1 MRIFGGGPSLKQI
14 DQLVAEKMESLVWL
28 PVTRG
33 DKEFGDA
40 MQELLNWAEKYV
52 EDNDLSLWKA
62 SRVSGSIESILF
74 SRVPGETGAIWRKR
88 IRSHLLLE

>member
-14 DQLVAEKMESLVWL
+14 DQVVAEKMETLVWL
-28 PVTRG
+28 PVTHK

-40 MQELLNWAEKYV
+40 MQELLNWAEGYV
-52 EDNDLSLWKA
+52 KDNDLSLWKA

-74 SRVPGETGAIWRKR
+74 SRVPGETGSIWRKR
-88 IRSHLLLE
+88 IRSHLVLE